1 MQQNLA
7 AKIHGWCRNYSSNVH
22 GFSSAWSKLMGDLLG
37 LRKAGTDVAAR
48 HVPGD
53 SDCWDAMYV
62 FNDVIL

>member
-1 MQQNLA
+1 
-7 AKIHGWCRNYSSNVH
+7 
-22 GFSSAWSKLMGDLLG
+22 MGDLLG